1 MFETAVNT
9 ALVQVFFY
17 VWNSGQRRFN
27 PNRFLCLKQRS
38 TPLYII
44 QIMFNVWNSGQHRFL
59 YSKLC
64 LMFET
69 AVNTALIQSIISD
82 NL

>member
-9 ALVQVFFY
+9 AL
-17 VWNSGQRRFN
+17 
-27 PNRFLCLKQRS
+27 
-38 TPLYII
+38 I
-44 QIMFNVWNSGQHRFL
+44 QIIFNVWNSGQHRFL
-59 YSKLC
+59 YSKLF